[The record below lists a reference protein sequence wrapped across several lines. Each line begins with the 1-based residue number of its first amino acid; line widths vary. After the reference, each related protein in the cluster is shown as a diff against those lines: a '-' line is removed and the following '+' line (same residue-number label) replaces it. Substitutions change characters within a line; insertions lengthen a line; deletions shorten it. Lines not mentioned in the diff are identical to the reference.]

1 MSPLLEVLCMVYR
14 PSLAA
19 LVVLLPL
26 SAGAQSAAQPAITPS
41 AEPAVASLSILP
53 RERTMRAR
61 DTMRLRVRALD
72 AQGKEVPGAVIRV
85 QRAGGFFEGAVDPDG
100 LIRSGSTGTLP
111 VAVSATQVGRKPV
124 IEMLEIK
131 MVPGPAHHIDVTTP
145 VATLAIGQRMRYLAT
160 AYDDGN
166 DKRDDRVL
174 WTSSNPAVVSISRD
188 GLASAVAAGS
198 AKLIATAGSVTKEVA
213 VTVPARRIASLEVTP
228 SVADARTGDVVHFAA
243 RPKDAAGRAIEGL
256 TPIWSFSPGQGMIGA
271 DGGFVGYEQG
281 TYTVTASFGTQ
292 TAEATVTLKARD
304 VRRPLEVIGRSARKR
319 FTTEEVWLHP
329 NGKVAY
335 LGSGSGGD
343 LFYTLDI
350 SNPANPIVSDS
361 MVLNTRRVNDLM
373 TNAEGTIL
381 VNTREGASDR
391 KNGIVI
397 SSLADPLH
405 PVKIAEFT
413 EGMTAGVHSAFVYTQ
428 PKFGTHVYATNDGTG
443 AFHIIDISD
452 PYKPKQVAE
461 WRTPRPDAGRSL
473 HDVDVQDGL
482 AYLSYWNDGLIILD
496 VGNGI
501 KGGSPSNPVL
511 VSQYKYD
518 LNDLYR
524 QVELAGG
531 PGFIR
536 GTHTAWRHKNYV
548 FIADEVFPSSGVQG
562 AKDASAGRAYG
573 RLQVVDV
580 SDYANPK
587 SVAFYEPEFGGV
599 HNIWIAGDT
608 LYMGAYNAGFR
619 TFDISGELRGD
630 LRAQQREMAHLN
642 TADMDGF
649 VKNAAMTWGVVVR
662 DGLAYVNDMYN
673 GLWIVRMKPKRG
685 ITP

>member
-1 MSPLLEVLCMVYR
+1 MLRLMTTATLLAVSPLV
-14 PSLAA
+14 
-19 LVVLLPL
+19 
-26 SAGAQSAAQPAITPS
+26 AGAQAPTPAAAAAPS
-41 AEPAVASLSILP
+41 APQIASLQIMP
-53 RERTMRAR
+53 AERSMRAR

-72 AQGKEVPGAVIRV
+72 ASGNEVLGAAIKFGS
-85 QRAGGFFEGAVDPDG
+85 AGGWFEGAVEPDG
-100 LIRSGSTGTLP
+100 LIRSGSTGTMP
-111 VAVSATQVGRKPV
+111 VTVSATQMGRRPV
-124 IEMLEIK
+124 IEKLEIK
-131 MVPGPAHHIDVTTP
+131 MVPGPAHHIAVTTT
-145 VATLAIGQRMRYLAT
+145 VSSLAIGQRMRYAAV

-174 WTSSNPAVVSISRD
+174 WTSSNPRVVQMSRD
-188 GLASAVAAGS
+188 GIASGLTAGT
-198 AKLIATAGSVTKEVA
+198 ATLTATAGAASSQVN
-213 VTVPARRIASLEVTP
+213 VTVAARRIASLEVAP
-228 SVADARTGDVVHFAA
+228 STADARTGDVIRFTA
-243 RPKDAAGRAIEGL
+243 RPKDATGRAIDGL
-256 TPIWSFSPGQGMIGA
+256 TPTWSFSPGHGVIGA
-271 DGGFVGYEQG
+271 DGAFVGYEQG
-281 TYTVTASFGTQ
+281 TYTVTASFGAQ
-292 TAEATVTLKARD
+292 TAEATVTLTARD
-304 VRRPLEVIGRSARKR
+304 VRRPLEVVGRSARKR

-413 EGMTAGVHSAFVYTQ
+413 EGLTAGVHSAFVYTQ

-443 AFHIIDISD
+443 AFHIIDITEPS
-452 PYKPKQVAE
+452 KPKQVAE

-482 AYLSYWNDGLIILD
+482 AYLSYWNDGLVILD

-501 KGGSPSNPVL
+501 KGGSPSNPVM

-573 RLQVVDV
+573 RLQVIDF

-587 SVAFYEPEFGGV
+587 PVAFYEPEFGGV

-649 VKNAAMTWGVVVR
+649 VKNSAMTWGVVVR